1 MVQEK
6 HEYEVNRLK
15 IIDTEF
21 ESLKIIETYLFI
33 DERGKFGKTFN
44 SKLFS
49 SYNMY
54 PNFKEF
60 FYSISGKDVIRGMHF
75 QIPPFENEKI
85 VFVVKGEIID
95 VVLDMRK
102 SSKTFG
108 KYFSIELSD
117 ENGKALYIPKG
128 FAHGFK
134 GIKDENIVCYLTTS
148 VYSKEHDQGI
158 KWDSF
163 GFDWNCKT
171 PVISER
177 DQRFPAFEE
186 FKSPF

>member
-1 MVQEK
+1 M
-6 HEYEVNRLK
+6 NRLK

-21 ESLKIIETYLFI
+21 ESLKIIETYLFS
-33 DERGKFGKTFN
+33 DERGIFGKTFN
-44 SKLFS
+44 SELFAS
-49 SYNMY
+49 SEIY

-60 FYSISGKDVIRGMHF
+60 FYSISGRDVIRGMHF
-75 QIPPFENEKI
+75 QTPPFDNEKL
-85 VFVVKGEIID
+85 VFAVNGMVID

-117 ENGKALYIPKG
+117 KNCKALYVPKG

-134 GIKDENIVCYLTTS
+134 GIRNENMLCYLTTS

-171 PVISER
+171 PILSER
-177 DQRFPAFEE
+177 DQNFLSFQE